1 MQHRID
7 EIPLPSGPTRGRLFV
22 TNFSAVGPDPQA
34 ALDRVGATALA
45 CMLTDHE
52 IELRY
57 PAYGDWLDTHADEHS
72 NPRALRLPTPDGGVT
87 SDEPVLDLVAE
98 IVGSLG
104 GGDSVVVHCGAGMA
118 RTAVIGI
125 LTMVAFGAEPQ
136 QAAIDFR
143 AARPGGGPD
152 GPPQEH
158 QIDRLIPRVQR
169 LRPS

>member
-1 MQHRID
+1 
-7 EIPLPSGPTRGRLFV
+7 
-22 TNFSAVGPDPQA
+22 
-34 ALDRVGATALA
+34 
-45 CMLTDHE
+45 MLTDRE

-57 PAYGDWLDTHADEHS
+57 PAYSDWLETHAGDDS
-72 NPRALRLPTPDGGVT
+72 DPRALRLPTPDGGVT
-87 SDEPVLDLVAE
+87 SDEPVLELVAE
-98 IVGSLG
+98 IVGALDSG
-104 GGDSVVVHCGAGMA
+104 GSVVVHCGAGMA

-125 LTMVAFGAEPQ
+125 LTMVAFGAESR

-158 QIDRLIPRVQR
+158 QIERLVPRVQK

>member
-7 EIPLPSGPTRGRLFV
+7 EVPLPSPPAQGRLFV

-34 ALDRVGATALA
+34 ALDRVGATSLA
-45 CMLTDHE
+45 CMLTDRE

-57 PAYGDWLDTHADEHS
+57 PDYGEWLETHDGEAS
-72 NPRALRLPTPDGGVT
+72 SPRALRLPTPDGGVT
-87 SDEPVLDLVAE
+87 SDEPVLDLVSE
-98 IVGSLG
+98 IVGSLDSG
-104 GGDSVVVHCGAGMA
+104 GSVLVHCGAGMA

-158 QIDRLIPRVQR
+158 QIERLAKRASQ
-169 LRPS
+169 LRPI

>member
-7 EIPLPSGPTRGRLFV
+7 EVPLPSPPARGRLFV

-34 ALDRVGATALA
+34 ALDRVGASTLA
-45 CMLTDHE
+45 CMLTDRE

-57 PAYGDWLDTHADEHS
+57 PAYGEWLDTHGGEAES
-72 NPRALRLPTPDGGVT
+72 PRALWLPTPDGGVT
-87 SDEPVLDLVAE
+87 ADDAVLDLVRE
-98 IVGSLG
+98 VVGSLDS
-104 GGDSVVVHCGAGMA
+104 GDGVLVHCGAGMA
-118 RTAVIGI
+118 RTSVIGI
-125 LTMVAFGAEPQ
+125 LAMVAFGAEPT

-158 QIDRLIPRVQR
+158 QIERLVPRVR
-169 LRPS
+169 GLRTA